1 MQLKLCPNTPVVGT
15 EKLNCTTFQMHEHRL
30 LKMGMDDL
38 LEFLQQTL
46 ENNFGYDDDRVIE
59 ELRQNLKELRE
70 SRLTTSGK
78 RRGTYYAKYYG
89 PWSWWKKWEKMN
101 GK

>member
-1 MQLKLCPNTPVVGT
+1 M
-15 EKLNCTTFQMHEHRL
+15 FQMHEHRL

-78 RRGTYYAKYYG
+78 SRGI
-89 PWSWWKKWEKMN
+89 
-101 GK
+101 